1 MPPSDIFRID
11 SEGDFMREKWRL
23 HLIRRLQGR
32 KKINTM
38 RVTVLTFLA
47 IILVG
52 TLLLML
58 PAASRNGQ
66 SCGFHTALFTAT
78 STSCVTGL
86 ILVDTWTQWS
96 GFGQLVLLLLI
107 QIGGLGFMSFVC
119 IFLALLRRRMGMR
132 HRMILVQSLNLQ
144 SSEGL
149 MSQMKRVL
157 MRTLRIE
164 GCGALILT
172 VRFCFDFP
180 FDQALWRGIF
190 HSVSAFCNAGFD
202 LLGNFGAFGSVAP
215 YATDPVVM
223 LTLSALIALG
233 GLGFFVWDDILR
245 AKKFSRMTVYTRLVL
260 VSSAVLTLGGMVAT
274 LLLEWDNPATLGD
287 LCVAEKI
294 LAALFQ
300 SVTLRTAGFDALG
313 QGNLTEADKLFSCL
327 IMLVGGS
334 SGSTAGGIKT
344 VTVTLLLLA
353 VCNAFRGRER
363 VVVWGRR
370 IPDRQIFGALSVALM
385 VTGLALIGGA
395 ALSLGNDMPVL
406 DCLYETCSAIA
417 TVGTTTGITT
427 QLNLGSQV
435 LLICYMFFGRV
446 GVMTISLAF
455 LLRESA
461 EDRIYYPETQLM
473 IG

>member
-1 MPPSDIFRID
+1 
-11 SEGDFMREKWRL
+11 MREKWRL
-23 HLIRRLQGR
+23 RLIRLLHSR
-32 KKINTM
+32 KRINTM
-38 RVTVLTFLA
+38 RVTVVVFLA

-58 PAASRNGQ
+58 PVSSRDGQ
-66 SCGFHTALFTAT
+66 SCGVMTALFTAT
-78 STSCVTGL
+78 SATCVTGL
-86 ILVDTWTQWS
+86 ILADTWTQWS
-96 GFGQLVLLLLI
+96 GFGQVVVLLMI

-132 HRMILVQSLNLQ
+132 QRMILVQSLNLQ

-149 MSQMKRVL
+149 MPLMKRIL
-157 MRTLRIE
+157 LGTLIIE
-164 GCGALILT
+164 GSGAVILT

-180 FDQALWRGIF
+180 FGQALWRGVF
-190 HSVSAFCNAGFD
+190 HAVSAFCNAGFD
-202 LLGNFGAFGSVAP
+202 LLGNYGAFGSVAP

-223 LTLSALIALG
+223 LTLSALVVLG

-245 AKKFSRMTVYTRLVL
+245 AKKFRRMSVYTRLVL
-260 VSSAVLTLGGMVAT
+260 VSTAALLLGGMLLT
-274 LLLEWDNPATLGD
+274 LLLEWNNPTTLGPMN
-287 LCVAEKI
+287 VGEKL

-300 SVTLRTAGFDALG
+300 SVTLRTAGFDAVG
-313 QGNLTEADKLFSCL
+313 QGNLTEANKLLSCL

-353 VCNAFRGRER
+353 VFNAFRGRER

-370 IPDRQIFGALSVALM
+370 VQERQVISALCVALM
-385 VTGLALIGGA
+385 VFGLAVIGGVI
-395 ALSLGNDMPVL
+395 LSVSNGLPML

-417 TVGTTTGITT
+417 TVGLTTGITT
-427 QLNLGSQV
+427 QINLLSQI
-435 LLICYMFFGRV
+435 LIICYMFFGRV

-455 LLRESA
+455 LLRENA
-461 EDRIYYPETQLM
+461 EERIGYPETQLM

>member
-245 AKKFSRMTVYTRLVL
+245 AKKIFPHDGVYSIGAGKLSGVDIGRY
-260 VSSAVLTLGGMVAT
+260 GGY
-274 LLLEWDNPATLGD
+274 
-287 LCVAEKI
+287 
-294 LAALFQ
+294 LAAGMGQ
-300 SVTLRTAGFDALG
+300 SGYIRR
-313 QGNLTEADKLFSCL
+313 S
-327 IMLVGGS
+327 
-334 SGSTAGGIKT
+334 
-344 VTVTLLLLA
+344 
-353 VCNAFRGRER
+353 VCRGKN
-363 VVVWGRR
+363 
-370 IPDRQIFGALSVALM
+370 
-385 VTGLALIGGA
+385 IGGA
-395 ALSLGNDMPVL
+395 VSVRYPADS
-406 DCLYETCSAIA
+406 
-417 TVGTTTGITT
+417 
-427 QLNLGSQV
+427 
-435 LLICYMFFGRV
+435 RV
-446 GVMTISLAF
+446 
-455 LLRESA
+455 
-461 EDRIYYPETQLM
+461 
-473 IG
+473 